1 MMKGRNGQFIKVLYL
16 TGKMEETKKNQTRL
30 KAVGAFVVITGVF
43 CALWGI
49 YDWFVWG
56 LSILAVITVIVLL
69 IRCIKKYK
77 ELEWELYSQSK
88 KDLEDQKKLAEM
100 RGEYLPDAYENYR
113 VREPERELHFPIL
126 YVVFLIVFEVMI
138 GFLIK

>member
-1 MMKGRNGQFIKVLYL
+1 MKGRNGQFINVLYL
-16 TGKMEETKKNQTRL
+16 TGKMEETQKNQTRL

-49 YDWFVWG
+49 YDRFVWG

-88 KDLEDQKKLAEM
+88 
-100 RGEYLPDAYENYR
+100 
-113 VREPERELHFPIL
+113 
-126 YVVFLIVFEVMI
+126 
-138 GFLIK
+138 